1 MWRIRIFPCQRKF
14 LQNFESS
21 NHKLL
26 FEFYADKELS
36 DSLFSYEYILGLIF
50 AVAAAPEIPMPE
62 KWLIWV
68 FKQRGQLSCEQQ
80 ADKLTDVL
88 MGLLQR
94 QLKNMSD
101 GKISLPA
108 DFQYPHE
115 ISPENHVSRWFA
127 GLLAGH
133 SQLENVWQQAWQ
145 KMGAQSAEQIFVLQR
160 DLRHCLGLFSTFA
173 DIPLALQ
180 QAQDKGGSEHQTKL
194 EGSLPKI
201 FLSLPESLQTYV
213 NLSGKLVDF
222 LPNQF
227 ETFSKEI
234 K

>member
-1 MWRIRIFPCQRKF
+1 
-14 LQNFESS
+14 LQHFESN

-26 FEFYADKELS
+26 FEFCSNKELS
-36 DSLFSYEYILGLIF
+36 GSLFSYEYILGLIF

-62 KWLIWV
+62 KWLVWA
-68 FKQRGQLSCEQQ
+68 FRQRGQLSSEQQ

-88 MGLLQR
+88 IGLLQR

-101 GKISLPA
+101 GKISLPSE
-108 DFQYPHE
+108 FHYPHE
-115 ISPENHVSRWFA
+115 ISPESNVSRWFA

-145 KMGAQSAEQIFVLQR
+145 KMGLQSEEQIFILQR
-160 DLRHCLGLFSTFA
+160 DLRHCLGVFSTFA

-180 QAQDKGGSEHQTKL
+180 QAQDKGGSAHRVKL
-194 EGSLPKI
+194 EALLPKI

-227 ETFSKEI
+227 ETFSQDLK

>member
-1 MWRIRIFPCQRKF
+1 MQH
-14 LQNFESS
+14 FETR

-26 FEFYADKELS
+26 FELCSNQELS
-36 DSLFSYEYILGLIF
+36 ASLYSYEYILGLIF
-50 AVAAAPEIPMPE
+50 AVASAPEIPMPE
-62 KWLIWV
+62 HWLVWA
-68 FKQRGQLSCEQQ
+68 FKQRGQLSSEQQ

-88 MGLLQR
+88 VGLLQG

-101 GKISLPA
+101 GKDLLPA
-108 DFQYPHE
+108 KFPYPQD
-115 ISPENHVSRWFA
+115 IGRENNVSRWFT

-160 DLRHCLGLFSTFA
+160 DLRHCLGVFSTFA

-180 QAQDKGGSEHQTKL
+180 QAQDKGGSEQQVKL
-194 EGSLPKI
+194 ESSLPKI
-201 FLSLPESLQTYV
+201 FLSLPASLQTYV

-227 ETFSKEI
+227 ETFTQEI
-234 K
+234 KK

>member
-1 MWRIRIFPCQRKF
+1 MQH
-14 LQNFESS
+14 FESS
-21 NHKLL
+21 NHRLL
-26 FEFYADKELS
+26 FEFFSSEELS
-36 DSLFSYEYILGLIF
+36 GSLYSYEYILGLIF

-62 KWLIWV
+62 QWLTWV
-68 FKQRGQLSCEQQ
+68 FKQRGQLSSEQQ

-88 MGLLQR
+88 VGLLQQ

-101 GKISLPA
+101 GKISLPVE
-108 DFQYPHE
+108 FQYPHE
-115 ISPENHVSRWFA
+115 IGPKNNVSRWFS

-133 SQLENVWQQAWQ
+133 SQLEGVWQQAWQ
-145 KMGAQSAEQIFVLQR
+145 KMGAQSAQQIFVLQR
-160 DLRHCLGLFSTFA
+160 DLRHCLSVFSTFA

-180 QAQDKGGSEHQTKL
+180 QAQDKGGSAKQAKL
-194 EGSLPKI
+194 EGLLPKI

-227 ETFSKEI
+227 ETFTQECK